1 MLTGKGTRLDAG
13 LLLTGSVV
21 VTTVHAT
28 RDVRRRN
35 GLPAIARYGAVP
47 LVFLPSIAVYAAV
60 YEAITAAMAGLPVV
74 TAPTAVTVVH
84 AIVGAAFLVAY
95 VAIETGWYRISDRL
109 YVAFL
114 NVTQAPRRTQTPS
127 REEYDEY

>member
-1 MLTGKGTRLDAG
+1 M
-13 LLLTGSVV
+13 
-21 VTTVHAT
+21 TTVHAT

-95 VAIETGWYRISDRL
+95 VAIETGWYRIQRPALRSVSERHAGPASNTDALTGGVR
-109 YVAFL
+109 
-114 NVTQAPRRTQTPS
+114 
-127 REEYDEY
+127 